1 MPDQKRVLRVLR
13 QGDLDAIVAIDALAT
28 LRAEWAVSMVPGET
42 FRNSMIRHVPG
53 IETPSQGSGVLRY
66 LEALGFIK
74 RERRP
79 IGTDLVWMTEEG
91 HGVIDDLVNEGS
103 FDEHIAAVRH
113 NL

>member
-1 MPDQKRVLRVLR
+1 MDATTIPASSLANPSNPIPFAVLDRAL
-13 QGDLDAIVAIDALAT
+13 VAICCGWNRRNDGNGIGYAPAWEEAT
-28 LRAEWAVSMVPGET
+28 LAE
-42 FRNSMIRHVPG
+42 
-53 IETPSQGSGVLRY
+53 
-66 LEALGFIK
+66 LEALGFVK